1 MNNSFIV
8 KLTLLIVAIGL
19 AAIALGYG
27 KSL

>member
-8 KLTLLIVAIGL
+8 KLTLLIAAVGL
-19 AAIALGYG
+19 AAIAIGYT